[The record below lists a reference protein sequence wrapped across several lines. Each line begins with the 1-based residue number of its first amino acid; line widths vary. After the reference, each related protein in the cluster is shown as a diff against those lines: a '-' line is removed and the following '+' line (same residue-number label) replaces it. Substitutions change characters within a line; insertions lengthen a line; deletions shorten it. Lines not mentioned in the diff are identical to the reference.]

1 MPKAENM
8 TAAQLANLEGHKIR
22 KGQVLN
28 PRGRPRNPMA
38 SLFREITSKTK
49 LCEKYALTKEQVNA
63 FERFVL
69 VVPIPEL
76 RRLSRDENVSGYLS
90 ILAKSM
96 CNDYDEGVSTTADR
110 LRRRQY
116 GDAPLQLD
124 LTTGGQPLS
133 PSRMSDEEI
142 SAEIAR
148 IMKKMEDSA

>member
-8 TAAQLANLEGHKIR
+8 TAAQLANLEGHKVR

-28 PRGRPRNPMA
+28 PRGRPKNPMRA
-38 SLFREITSKTK
+38 MLREIVSKNK
-49 LCEKYALTKEQVNA
+49 LCEKFALTREQVND
-63 FERFVL
+63 FERFAL
-69 VVPIPEL
+69 VAPIPLL
-76 RRLSRDENVSGYLS
+76 RSLSKDENVSSYLS

-124 LTTGGQPLS
+124 LTTGGLPLS

-142 SAEIAR
+142 TAEIAR
-148 IMKKMEDSA
+148 IMKKMEDCT